1 MSTFIRFGLLTKVV
15 LTIAVIMLIFFSLS
29 SYLTYRQQRAYI
41 IEDAAEKARVIAS
54 EAIRAREY
62 LSSQLQAGDVEL
74 SVERYGLIPV
84 VASTRIGALVAEDLD
99 YEIRQ
104 ISKRYR
110 NPKNAPDPFESR
122 VLDRFQENPYQEEHH
137 GITEINGEPVFR
149 YLQSFTVEESCLEC
163 HGDPERAP
171 DYIKK
176 LFPEESDQAYY
187 YKIGEVIGAASVTI
201 PMARLQ
207 AQLWSNVRSELIAT
221 GGIFLALVLSLGIL
235 VRVAVTRPIS
245 RLAEALSNIVRTGRF
260 EEKLE
265 MRSKDEI
272 GVLTGAFNEM
282 IDRLKDQTEHL
293 EESERRFRTLTETA
307 RDGIVSFLAGGQI
320 ILFNQAAQR
329 LFGYS
334 KAEILGENVEKLIHP
349 ESRSVH
355 DQGIADYLRD
365 NAPEL
370 MRHVQTIKACRR
382 DGTLLLLEL
391 SLSVADSDGHK
402 FYTAIVREADEKESG
417 TG

>member
-1 MSTFIRFGLLTKVV
+1 MYTFIRFGLLTKVI
-15 LTIAVIMLIFFSLS
+15 LTIAVIMLVFFSIS

-41 IEDAAEKARVIAS
+41 IGEAAEKARVIAS

-62 LSSQLQAGDVEL
+62 LSSQLQVGDVEL

-99 YEIRQ
+99 YGIRQ

-122 VLDRFQENPYQEEHH
+122 VLDRFKENPYQEEYHA
-137 GITEINGEPVFR
+137 IARIDGEPVFR

-163 HGDPERAP
+163 HGDPEQAP

-201 PMARLQ
+201 PMSRLQ
-207 AQLWSNVRSELIAT
+207 AQLWENVRNELIAT
-221 GGIFLALVLSLGIL
+221 GIIFLALVTSLGIL
-235 VRVAVTRPIS
+235 VRVAVTRPIG

-265 MRSKDEI
+265 MPSQDEI

-307 RDGIVSFLAGGQI
+307 RDGIVSFLSSGQI

-349 ESRSVH
+349 ECHAVH
-355 DQGIADYLRD
+355 EQGIPGFLKD
-365 NAPEL
+365 NAPEF
-370 MRHVQTIKACRR
+370 MRNIQPVTACRR
-382 DGTLLLLEL
+382 DGTLLRLEL
-391 SLSVADSDGHK
+391 SLSVAESDGHK
-402 FYTAIVREADEKESG
+402 FYTAIVREDDDKEG
-417 TG
+417 QE